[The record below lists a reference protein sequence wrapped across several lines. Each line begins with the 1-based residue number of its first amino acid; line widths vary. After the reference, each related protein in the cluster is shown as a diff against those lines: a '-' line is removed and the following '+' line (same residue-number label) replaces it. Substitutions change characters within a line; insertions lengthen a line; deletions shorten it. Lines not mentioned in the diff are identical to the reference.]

1 MRIIVTKG
9 QHKIIKEALGVP
21 DSILDAAE
29 ELYDMFADNL
39 NSITYKE
46 SSYEFR
52 DDIDVVLG
60 DKKKITLDE
69 YTLEVEIEEVNDF
82 HERVTPDRNVTISSM
97 GMSQQ
102 FRFNRD
108 TMMKEIQPST
118 SAGFN
123 IVYYASPEW
132 EPQDLYDEFI
142 REKSKSIGS
151 LAHELK
157 HKYDKQAKRI
167 DLIGKDAEYRAVDKL
182 PSFHVPEVDDQ
193 FVRYLYF
200 TDGTEDLVRTTEV
213 ASNMRSEGISKSQFR
228 EFLQNNKT
236 FKTLVDIK
244 NFTFE
249 KLIKGIYDNLDT
261 VNEIFDAI
269 DVDTDGMSDKD
280 KVEKFLKIIYVNLS
294 NMKLRTFE
302 DYVGSSE
309 NMFAQF
315 LRVMGQLGIADD
327 EEEIK
332 LNKIKSKFQNHVLKY
347 RDKPI
352 QFFKSEIDR
361 FHKVSDQAMKRISK
375 LYAMAKDDTE
385 MTESI
390 IDWELHRQL
399 MEKKHGKLPIETD
412 FKFISEDRES
422 KIENIKQLIKDPN
435 QFETIIKMMGIENL
449 IKIVY
454 DGDIIK
460 FSEGTTTPLAYMS
473 ADRMDLYLHA
483 ALVEELGLNDLTWSK
498 RNEKE
503 LGKFR
508 YGSKNSLGYTY
519 AFNAV
524 LYPTRLHNQ
533 NYYRVVGTSG
543 DSGFGYGFI
552 SKKNTLGVRH
562 RQQIFKQIIDKYDL
576 TKYMEVKTFY

>member
-1 MRIIVTKG
+1 
-9 QHKIIKEALGVP
+9 
-21 DSILDAAE
+21 
-29 ELYDMFADNL
+29 
-39 NSITYKE
+39 
-46 SSYEFR
+46 
-52 DDIDVVLG
+52 
-60 DKKKITLDE
+60 
-69 YTLEVEIEEVNDF
+69 
-82 HERVTPDRNVTISSM
+82 M

-102 FRFNRD
+102 FRFDRD

-132 EPQDLYDEFI
+132 KPQDLYDEFI

-167 DLIGKDAEYRAVDKL
+167 DLIGKDAEYIAVGKL
-182 PSFHVPEVDDQ
+182 PSFHVPEVDEQ

-280 KVEKFLKIIYVNLS
+280 KVEKFLNLIYVNLS
-294 NMKLRTFE
+294 NMKLSTFE
-302 DYVGSSE
+302 DYVSRGE
-309 NMFAQF
+309 DMFKQF
-315 LRVMGQLGIADD
+315 LRMMGSSLGDD

-332 LNKIKSKFQNHVLKY
+332 LEKIKSKFQNHVLKY
-347 RDKPI
+347 RDNPI

-361 FHKVSDQAMKRISK
+361 FHRVSDQAMKRISK

-390 IDWELHRQL
+390 IDWELHMEL
-399 MEKKHGKLPIETD
+399 MEKKYGKRPIETEY
-412 FKFISEDRES
+412 KY
-422 KIENIKQLIKDPN
+422 IKK
-435 QFETIIKMMGIENL
+435 
-449 IKIVY
+449 
-454 DGDIIK
+454 
-460 FSEGTTTPLAYMS
+460 
-473 ADRMDLYLHA
+473 
-483 ALVEELGLNDLTWSK
+483 
-498 RNEKE
+498 
-503 LGKFR
+503 
-508 YGSKNSLGYTY
+508 
-519 AFNAV
+519 
-524 LYPTRLHNQ
+524 
-533 NYYRVVGTSG
+533 
-543 DSGFGYGFI
+543 
-552 SKKNTLGVRH
+552 
-562 RQQIFKQIIDKYDL
+562 
-576 TKYMEVKTFY
+576 

>member
-1 MRIIVTKG
+1 MKIIVTKE

-60 DKKKITLDE
+60 DKKKIMLDE
-69 YTLEVEIEEVNDF
+69 YTLDVEIEEVNDF
-82 HERVTPDRNVTISSM
+82 HERVTPDRNVVISSM
-97 GMSQQ
+97 AMSQQ

-108 TMMKEIQPST
+108 TMMKEIPIST

-132 EPQDLYDEFI
+132 KPQDLYDEFI

-167 DLIGKDAEYRAVDKL
+167 DLIGKDAEYIAVDKL

>member
-1 MRIIVTKG
+1 MKIIVTKE

-39 NSITYKE
+39 KSITDKE

-60 DKKKITLDE
+60 DKKKITIDG
-69 YTLEVEIEEVNDF
+69 YTLEVEIEEVDDF

-167 DLIGKDAEYRAVDKL
+167 DLIGKDAEYSAVDKL

-261 VNEIFDAI
+261 VNEIFDKI

-280 KVEKFLKIIYVNLS
+280 KVEKFLNLIYVNLS
-294 NMKLRTFE
+294 NMKLSTFE
-302 DYVGSSE
+302 DYVSRGE
-309 NMFAQF
+309 DMFAQF
-315 LRVMGQLGIADD
+315 LRMMGASVGDS
-327 EEEIK
+327 EEVEK
-332 LNKIKSKFQNHVLKY
+332 LDKIKSKFQNHVLKY
-347 RDKPI
+347 RDNPI

-361 FHKVSDQAMKRISK
+361 FHRVSDQAMKRISK
-375 LYAMAKDDTE
+375 LYVMAKDDTE
-385 MTESI
+385 VTESI

-399 MEKKHGKLPIETD
+399 IEKKHGKRPIETD

-422 KIENIKQLIKDPN
+422 KIEDIKQLIKDPN
-435 QFETIIKMMGIENL
+435 QFETIIKVMGIENL

-460 FSEGTTTPLAYMS
+460 FSEETTTPLAYMS
-473 ADRMDLYLHA
+473 SDRMNLYLHA

-508 YGSKNSLGYTY
+508 YGSKNSYTY

-533 NYYRVVGTSG
+533 NYYRVIGTSG

-576 TKYMEVKTFY
+576 TKYMGVKTFY

>member
-1 MRIIVTKG
+1 MKIIVTKE
-9 QHKIIKEALGVP
+9 QHNIIKEALGVP

-29 ELYDMFADNL
+29 ELYDVFADNL
-39 NSITYKE
+39 KSITDKE

-60 DKKKITLDE
+60 DKKKITIDG
-69 YTLEVEIEEVNDF
+69 YTLEVEIEEVDDF

-167 DLIGKDAEYRAVDKL
+167 DLIGKDAEYSAVDKL

-249 KLIKGIYDNLDT
+249 KLIKGIYNNLDT
-261 VNEIFDAI
+261 VDKIFDAI

-315 LRVMGQLGIADD
+315 LRAMGQLGIADD

-332 LNKIKSKFQNHVLKY
+332 LNKIKTKFQNHVLKY
-347 RDKPI
+347 RDNPI

-361 FHKVSDQAMKRISK
+361 FHRVSDQAMKRISK

-385 MTESI
+385 VTESI
-390 IDWELHRQL
+390 IDWELHRKL
-399 MEKKHGKLPIETD
+399 MEKKYGKRPIETE
-412 FKFISEDRES
+412 FKFVSEDKES
-422 KIENIKQLIKDPN
+422 KIEDIKQMIKNDGRL
-435 QFETIIKMMGIENL
+435 ESIIKMMGIENL
-449 IKIVY
+449 IKVIY

-460 FSEGTTTPLAYMS
+460 FSEDTNTPLAYMS
-473 ADRMDLYLHA
+473 ADRMALYLHA
-483 ALVEELGLNDLTWSK
+483 SLVDELGLRNLNWSN

-503 LGKFR
+503 LGKFKF
-508 YGSKNSLGYTY
+508 GSKNGHQY
-519 AFNAV
+519 AFNAS

-533 NYYRVVGTSG
+533 NYYKVVGTSG
-543 DSGFGYGFI
+543 DSGFGYSFI
-552 SKKNTLGVRH
+552 NKKNILGVGYR
-562 RQQIFKQIIDKYDL
+562 RQIFKQIIDKYDL
-576 TKYMEVKTFY
+576 SKYMNVKTFY

>member
-1 MRIIVTKG
+1 MKIIVTKE
-9 QHKIIKEALGVP
+9 QHMIIKEALGVP
-21 DSILDAAE
+21 DSILDASE

-39 NSITYKE
+39 KSITDKE

-69 YTLEVEIEEVNDF
+69 YTLEVEIEEVDDF

-102 FRFNRD
+102 FKFDRD

-132 EPQDLYDEFI
+132 EPQDLYNEFI

-167 DLIGKDAEYRAVDKL
+167 DLIGKDAEYVAVDKL
-182 PSFHVPEVDDQ
+182 PSFYVPEVDEQ

-236 FKTLVDIK
+236 FKTLVDIR

-249 KLIKGIYDNLDT
+249 KLIKGIYNNLDT
-261 VNEIFDAI
+261 VNEIFDKI

-280 KVEKFLKIIYVNLS
+280 KVEKFLNLIYVNLS
-294 NMKLRTFE
+294 NMKLGTFE
-302 DYVGSSE
+302 DYVSRGE
-309 NMFAQF
+309 DMFKQF
-315 LRVMGQLGIADD
+315 LRMMGSSFGDD
-327 EEEIK
+327 EEEKK
-332 LNKIKSKFQNHVLKY
+332 LDKIKSKFQNHVLKY
-347 RDKPI
+347 RGNPI

-361 FHKVSDQAMKRISK
+361 FHRVSDQAMKRISK

-399 MEKKHGKLPIETD
+399 MEKKHGKRPIETE
-412 FKFISEDRES
+412 FKFVNEDKES
-422 KIENIKQLIKDPN
+422 KIEDIRQMVKDPH
-435 QFETIIKMMGIENL
+435 QFGTILKVMGIENL

-454 DGDIIK
+454 DGDLIK
-460 FSEGTTTPLAYMS
+460 FREDTTTPIVYFSTDGMN
-473 ADRMDLYLHA
+473 LYLHE
-483 ALVEELGLNDLTWSK
+483 ALVNSLGLEDMTWIS
-498 RNEKE
+498 RSEKK
-503 LGKFR
+503 LGKFV
-508 YGSKNSLGYTY
+508 YGSKNGHRY
-519 AFNAV
+519 AFTASLTPITLN
-524 LYPTRLHNQ
+524 NQ
-533 NYYRVVGTSG
+533 PYYKVVGTSG

-552 SKKNTLGVRH
+552 NQKNLLGKRY
-562 RQQIFKQIIDKYDL
+562 RGQIFKQIIDKYGL
-576 TKYMEVKTFY
+576 EPYMKIKTFY

>member
-1 MRIIVTKG
+1 MKIIVTKE
-9 QHKIIKEALGVP
+9 QHMIIKEALGVP
-21 DSILDAAE
+21 DSILDASE

-39 NSITYKE
+39 KSITDKE

-69 YTLEVEIEEVNDF
+69 YTLEVEIEEVDDF

-102 FRFNRD
+102 FKFDRD

-132 EPQDLYDEFI
+132 EPQDLYNEFI

-167 DLIGKDAEYRAVDKL
+167 DLIGKDAEYVAVDKL
-182 PSFHVPEVDDQ
+182 PSFYVPEVDEQ

-236 FKTLVDIK
+236 FKTLVDIR

-249 KLIKGIYDNLDT
+249 KLIKGIYNNLDT
-261 VNEIFDAI
+261 VNEIFDKI

-280 KVEKFLKIIYVNLS
+280 KVEKFLNLIYVNLS
-294 NMKLRTFE
+294 NMKLGTFE
-302 DYVGSSE
+302 DYVSRGE
-309 NMFAQF
+309 DMFKQF
-315 LRVMGQLGIADD
+315 LRMMGSSFGDD
-327 EEEIK
+327 EEEKK
-332 LNKIKSKFQNHVLKY
+332 LDKIKSKFQNHVLKY
-347 RDKPI
+347 RGNPI

-361 FHKVSDQAMKRISK
+361 FHRVSDQAMKRISK

-399 MEKKHGKLPIETD
+399 MEKKHGKRPIETE
-412 FKFISEDRES
+412 FKFVNEDKES
-422 KIENIKQLIKDPN
+422 KIEDIRQMVKDPH
-435 QFETIIKMMGIENL
+435 QFGTILKVMGIENL

-454 DGDIIK
+454 DGDLIK
-460 FSEGTTTPLAYMS
+460 FSEDTTTPIAYFSTDGMN
-473 ADRMDLYLHA
+473 LYLHE
-483 ALVEELGLNDLTWSK
+483 ALVNSLGLEDMTWLS
-498 RNEKE
+498 RSEKK
-503 LGKFR
+503 LGKFA
-508 YGSKNSLGYTY
+508 YGSKNGHRY
-519 AFNAV
+519 AFTASLTPITLN
-524 LYPTRLHNQ
+524 NQ
-533 NYYRVVGTSG
+533 PYYKVVGTSG

-552 SKKNTLGVRH
+552 NQKNVLGKRY
-562 RQQIFKQIIDKYDL
+562 RGQIFQQIIDKYNL
-576 TKYMEVKTFY
+576 QEYM

>member
-1 MRIIVTKG
+1 MKIIVTKE

-29 ELYDMFADNL
+29 ELYDAFADNL

-108 TMMKEIQPST
+108 TMMKETPIST

-132 EPQDLYDEFI
+132 KPQDLYDEFI

-167 DLIGKDAEYRAVDKL
+167 DLIGKDAEYVAVDKL

-261 VNEIFDAI
+261 VNKIFDAI

-280 KVEKFLKIIYVNLS
+280 KVEKFLNLIYVNLS
-294 NMKLRTFE
+294 NMKLSTFE
-302 DYVGSSE
+302 DYVSRGE
-309 NMFAQF
+309 DMFAQF
-315 LRVMGQLGIADD
+315 LRMMGASVGDS
-327 EEEIK
+327 EEVEK
-332 LNKIKSKFQNHVLKY
+332 LDKIKSKFQNHVLKY
-347 RDKPI
+347 RDNPI

-361 FHKVSDQAMKRISK
+361 FHRVSDQAMKRISK

-385 MTESI
+385 VTESI
-390 IDWELHRQL
+390 IDWELHREL
-399 MEKKHGKLPIETD
+399 MEKKYGKRPIETD

-422 KIENIKQLIKDPN
+422 KIEDIKQMIKNPD
-435 QFETIIKMMGIENL
+435 QFESIIKAMGIENL

-460 FSEGTTTPLAYMS
+460 FSEDTHTPLAYMS
-473 ADRMDLYLHA
+473 TDRMSLYLHE
-483 ALVEELGLNDLTWSK
+483 ALVEELGLKDLKWSSRK
-498 RNEKE
+498 EKE

-508 YGSKNSLGYTY
+508 YGSKNGLQY

-524 LYPTRLHNQ
+524 LYPTRIHNQ

-552 SKKNTLGVRH
+552 SKRNTLGVKY

-576 TKYMEVKTFY
+576 SKYMGIKTFY

>member
-1 MRIIVTKG
+1 MKIIVTKE

-60 DKKKITLDE
+60 DKKKIMLDE
-69 YTLEVEIEEVNDF
+69 YTLEVEIEEVDDF
-82 HERVTPDRNVTISSM
+82 HEKVTPDRNVIISSM

-108 TMMKEIQPST
+108 TMMKETPIST

-132 EPQDLYDEFI
+132 KPQDLYDEFV

-167 DLIGKDAEYRAVDKL
+167 DLIGKDAEYIAVNKL
-182 PSFHVPEVDDQ
+182 PSFHVPEVDDE

-228 EFLQNNKT
+228 EFLQNNRT

-261 VNEIFDAI
+261 VNEIFDKI

-280 KVEKFLKIIYVNLS
+280 KVEKFLNLIYVNLS
-294 NMKLRTFE
+294 NMKLSTFE
-302 DYVGSSE
+302 DYVSRGE
-309 NMFAQF
+309 DMFAQF
-315 LRVMGQLGIADD
+315 LRMMGASVGDS
-327 EEEIK
+327 EEVEK
-332 LNKIKSKFQNHVLKY
+332 LDKIKSKFQNHVLKY
-347 RDKPI
+347 RDNPI

-361 FHKVSDQAMKRISK
+361 FHRVSDQAMKRISK

-399 MEKKHGKLPIETD
+399 MEKKYGKQPIETD

-435 QFETIIKMMGIENL
+435 QFESIIKMMGIENL

-454 DGDIIK
+454 DGDITK
-460 FSEGTTTPLAYMS
+460 FSEETTTPLVYMS
-473 ADRMDLYLHA
+473 TDGMSLYLHE
-483 ALVEELGLNDLTWSK
+483 ALVEELGLKDLKWSIRK
-498 RNEKE
+498 EKE
-503 LGKFR
+503 LGKFS
-508 YGSKNSLGYTY
+508 YGSKNGLQY
-519 AFNAV
+519 AFNAY
-524 LYPTRLHNQ
+524 LYPTRIHNQ

-543 DSGFGYGFI
+543 DSGFGYAYI
-552 SKKNTLGVRH
+552 NKRNILGKRY

-576 TKYMEVKTFY
+576 SKYMGIKTFY

>member
-1 MRIIVTKG
+1 MKIIVTKE
-9 QHKIIKEALGVP
+9 QHMIIKEALGVP
-21 DSILDAAE
+21 DSILDASE

-39 NSITYKE
+39 KSITDKE

-69 YTLEVEIEEVNDF
+69 YTLEVEIEEVDDF

-102 FRFNRD
+102 FKFDRD

-132 EPQDLYDEFI
+132 EPQDLYNEFI

-167 DLIGKDAEYRAVDKL
+167 DLIGKDAEYVAVDKL
-182 PSFHVPEVDDQ
+182 PSFYVPEVDEQ

-236 FKTLVDIK
+236 FKTLVDIR

-249 KLIKGIYDNLDT
+249 KLIKGIYNNLDT
-261 VNEIFDAI
+261 VNEIFDKI

-280 KVEKFLKIIYVNLS
+280 KVEKFLNLIYVNLS
-294 NMKLRTFE
+294 NMKLGTFE
-302 DYVGSSE
+302 DYVSRGE
-309 NMFAQF
+309 DMFKQF
-315 LRVMGQLGIADD
+315 LRMMGSSFGDD
-327 EEEIK
+327 EEEKK
-332 LNKIKSKFQNHVLKY
+332 LDKIKSKFQNHVLKY
-347 RDKPI
+347 RGNPI

-361 FHKVSDQAMKRISK
+361 FHRVSDQAMKRISK

-399 MEKKHGKLPIETD
+399 MEKKHGKRPIETE
-412 FKFISEDRES
+412 FKFVNEDKES
-422 KIENIKQLIKDPN
+422 KIEDIRQMVKDPH
-435 QFETIIKMMGIENL
+435 QFGTILKVMGIENL

-454 DGDIIK
+454 DGDLIK
-460 FSEGTTTPLAYMS
+460 FREDTTTPIVYFSTDGMN
-473 ADRMDLYLHA
+473 LYLHE
-483 ALVEELGLNDLTWSK
+483 ALVNSLGLEDMTWLS
-498 RNEKE
+498 RSEKK
-503 LGKFR
+503 LGKFT
-508 YGSKNSLGYTY
+508 YGSKNGHRY
-519 AFNAV
+519 AFTASLTPITLN
-524 LYPTRLHNQ
+524 NQ
-533 NYYRVVGTSG
+533 PYYKVVGTSG

-552 SKKNTLGVRH
+552 NQKNVLGKRY
-562 RQQIFKQIIDKYDL
+562 RGQIFQQIIDKYNL
-576 TKYMEVKTFY
+576 QEYM

>member
-1 MRIIVTKG
+1 MKIIVTKE
-9 QHKIIKEALGVP
+9 QNKIIKEALGVP
-21 DSILDAAE
+21 DSILDVAE
-29 ELYDMFADNL
+29 ELYDVFADNL
-39 NSITYKE
+39 KSITDKE

-60 DKKKITLDE
+60 DKKKIKLDE
-69 YTLEVEIEEVNDF
+69 YTLDVEVQEVDNF
-82 HERVTPDRNVTISSM
+82 NERLNTEGNVKIASM

-108 TMMKEIQPST
+108 TMMKEIQPSVT
-118 SAGFN
+118 AGFN
-123 IVYYASPEW
+123 ISYYASSEW
-132 EPQDLYDEFI
+132 EPEDLYNEFV

-167 DLIGKDAEYRAVDKL
+167 DLIGKDAEYIAVDKL
-182 PSFHVPEVDDQ
+182 PSFHVPEVDEQ

-261 VNEIFDAI
+261 VDKIFDAI

-315 LRVMGQLGIADD
+315 LRVMGQLGITDD

-332 LNKIKSKFQNHVLKY
+332 LNKIKTKFQNHVLKY
-347 RDKPI
+347 RDNPI

-361 FHKVSDQAMKRISK
+361 FHRVSDQAMKRISK

-385 MTESI
+385 VTESI
-390 IDWELHRQL
+390 IDWELHRKL
-399 MEKKHGKLPIETD
+399 MEKKYGKRPIETE
-412 FKFISEDRES
+412 FKFVSEDKES
-422 KIENIKQLIKDPN
+422 KIEDIKQMIKNDGRL
-435 QFETIIKMMGIENL
+435 ESIIKMMGIENL
-449 IKIVY
+449 IKVIY

-460 FSEGTTTPLAYMS
+460 FSEDTNTPLAYMS
-473 ADRMDLYLHA
+473 ADRMNLYLHA
-483 ALVEELGLNDLTWSK
+483 SLVDELGLRNLNWSN

-503 LGKFR
+503 LGKFKF
-508 YGSKNSLGYTY
+508 GSKNGHQY
-519 AFNAV
+519 AFNAS
-524 LYPTRLHNQ
+524 LYPARLHNQ

-552 SKKNTLGVRH
+552 SKKNTLGVRY
-562 RQQIFKQIIDKYDL
+562 RQQIFQQIIDKYDL
-576 TKYMEVKTFY
+576 SKYMGVKTFY

>member
-1 MRIIVTKG
+1 MKIIVTKE

-29 ELYDMFADNL
+29 ELYDVFADNL
-39 NSITYKE
+39 KSITDKE

-60 DKKKITLDE
+60 DKKKITLDG
-69 YTLEVEIEEVNDF
+69 YTLDIEIKEVDDF
-82 HERVTPDRNVTISSM
+82 HERVIPDRNVVISSM

-108 TMMKEIQPST
+108 TMMKEIPIST

-123 IVYYASPEW
+123 INYYASPEW
-132 EPQDLYDEFI
+132 EPQDLYNEFI

-167 DLIGKDAEYRAVDKL
+167 DLIGKDAEYIAVDKL

-244 NFTFE
+244 NFTYE

-280 KVEKFLKIIYVNLS
+280 KVEKFLNLIYVNLS
-294 NMKLRTFE
+294 NMKLSTFN
-302 DYVGSSE
+302 DYVSRGE
-309 NMFAQF
+309 DMFAQF
-315 LRVMGQLGIADD
+315 LRMMGASVGDS
-327 EEEIK
+327 EEEKK
-332 LNKIKSKFQNHVLKY
+332 LDKIKSKFQNHVLKY
-347 RDKPI
+347 RDNPI

-361 FHKVSDQAMKRISK
+361 FHRVSDQAMKRISK
-375 LYAMAKDDTE
+375 LYAIAKDDTE
-385 MTESI
+385 VTESI
-390 IDWELHRQL
+390 IDWELHREM
-399 MEKKHGKLPIETD
+399 MEKKYGKRPIETE
-412 FKFISEDRES
+412 FKFVSEDKES
-422 KIENIKQLIKDPN
+422 KIEDIKQMIKDDGRL
-435 QFETIIKMMGIENL
+435 ESIIKMMGVENL
-449 IKIVY
+449 IKIIY

-460 FSEGTTTPLAYMS
+460 FSEDTNTPLAYMS
-473 ADRMDLYLHA
+473 ADRMNLYLHA
-483 ALVEELGLNDLTWSK
+483 SLVDELGLRNLNWSN

-503 LGKFR
+503 LGKFKF
-508 YGSKNSLGYTY
+508 GSKNGHQY

-524 LYPTRLHNQ
+524 LYPARLHNQ

-552 SKKNTLGVRH
+552 SKKNTLGVRY
-562 RQQIFKQIIDKYDL
+562 RQQIFQQIIDKYDL
-576 TKYMEVKTFY
+576 SKYMGVKTFY

>member
-1 MRIIVTKG
+1 MKIIVTKE

-60 DKKKITLDE
+60 DKKKIMLDE
-69 YTLEVEIEEVNDF
+69 YTLDVEIEEVNDF
-82 HERVTPDRNVTISSM
+82 HERVTPDRNVVISSM
-97 GMSQQ
+97 AMSQQ

-108 TMMKEIQPST
+108 TMMKEIPIST

-132 EPQDLYDEFI
+132 KPQDLYDEFI

-167 DLIGKDAEYRAVDKL
+167 DLIGKDAEYSAVDKL

-294 NMKLRTFE
+294 NMKLGTFE

-315 LRVMGQLGIADD
+315 LRAMGQSGVFDD

-347 RDKPI
+347 RDNPI

-375 LYAMAKDDTE
+375 LYVMAKDDTE

-399 MEKKHGKLPIETD
+399 MEKKHGKRPIETEY
-412 FKFISEDRES
+412 KY
-422 KIENIKQLIKDPN
+422 IKK
-435 QFETIIKMMGIENL
+435 
-449 IKIVY
+449 
-454 DGDIIK
+454 
-460 FSEGTTTPLAYMS
+460 
-473 ADRMDLYLHA
+473 
-483 ALVEELGLNDLTWSK
+483 
-498 RNEKE
+498 
-503 LGKFR
+503 
-508 YGSKNSLGYTY
+508 
-519 AFNAV
+519 
-524 LYPTRLHNQ
+524 
-533 NYYRVVGTSG
+533 
-543 DSGFGYGFI
+543 
-552 SKKNTLGVRH
+552 
-562 RQQIFKQIIDKYDL
+562 
-576 TKYMEVKTFY
+576 